1 MTGTMELLVF
11 PRVLTDCGSAIFDNA
26 VVVVRG
32 RVSVKEDE
40 GSKLLVDEI
49 VPIEL
54 YHPGKNGA
62 AEGLASKRTVGDA
75 PAPIAPPAAQGS
87 TLYLKVPSMQSEA
100 FGKVKDL
107 LEIFSGDMPVKI
119 LFTDTGKDM
128 LAPRSLWTAQNPRLL
143 SELNALLGAQCVV
156 VR

>member
-1 MTGTMELLVF
+1 
-11 PRVLTDCGSAIFDNA
+11 
-26 VVVVRG
+26 
-32 RVSVKEDE
+32 
-40 GSKLLVDEI
+40 
-49 VPIEL
+49 
-54 YHPGKNGA
+54 
-62 AEGLASKRTVGDA
+62 
-75 PAPIAPPAAQGS
+75 
-87 TLYLKVPSMQSEA
+87 MQSEA

-119 LFTDTGKDM
+119 LFTDTGKVM